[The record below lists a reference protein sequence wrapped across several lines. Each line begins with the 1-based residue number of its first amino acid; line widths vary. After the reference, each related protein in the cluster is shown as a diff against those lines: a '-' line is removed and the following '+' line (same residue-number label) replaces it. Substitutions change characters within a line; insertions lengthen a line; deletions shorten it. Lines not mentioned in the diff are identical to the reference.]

1 MLDPTKLL
9 ANALGEHLSLTFR
22 RTFGSGEPH
31 FVELIEQTAR
41 LTVERL
47 VGSDALYH
55 DAYHTTLVTLV
66 AQDILRGRFISRG
79 ITADDWLHLIIA
91 ALYHDIGYIRGVCSG
106 DGGGFYVADAQG
118 RKVQVPRGASDAA
131 LTPQHVERSKIAVRE
146 RFGSHEFVDADRV
159 ARAVELTRFPVPGDG
174 EHGETDT
181 EAGLLR
187 AADLIGQLGDPLYPR
202 KLNALFQ
209 EFAEFG
215 LNERLGYANAADL
228 GDKYPAFFWEK
239 VKPVIGEGLMFLNLT
254 VEGRSWVANLYA
266 HVFAAE
272 HDLRSMGPS
281 RRSTAEIT
289 RDQ

>member
-9 ANALGEHLSLTFR
+9 ATALGEHLSLTYQ
-22 RTFGSGEPH
+22 RTFGSREPR
-31 FVELIEQTAR
+31 FAEIIEQTAL

-55 DAYHTTLVTLV
+55 DAYHTALVTLV

-79 ITADDWLHLIIA
+79 VTPEDWLHLIVS
-91 ALYHDIGYIRGVCSG
+91 ALYHDIGYIRGICSG
-106 DGGGFYVADAQG
+106 DKAGEYVADPNGGTVFLQ
-118 RKVQVPRGASDAA
+118 RGASDAA

-146 RFGSHEFVDADRV
+146 RFGSHEFVDAERI
-159 ARAVELTRFPVPGDG
+159 ARAIELTRFPVPADS
-174 EHGETDT
+174 EHGQTAD

-209 EFAEFG
+209 EFGEVG
-215 LNERLGYANAADL
+215 LNEKLGYANAADL
-228 GDKYPAFFWEK
+228 ADHYPSFFWER
-239 VKPVIGEGLMFLNLT
+239 VEPVLGPAIGFLDLT
-254 VEGRSWVANLYA
+254 VEGRRWVANLYA

-272 HDLRSMGPS
+272 HDRRSMGPL
-281 RRSTAEIT
+281 R
-289 RDQ
+289 